1 MPKASS
7 FFYAVRVG
15 RRPGIYRTWD
25 ECKAATQG
33 FPGAVF
39 KKFKLEQEAA
49 AFVAN
54 KPTASPACSSQPAT
68 ADMRSRADPYA
79 RSVGRKRPR
88 YNAAGSQSLLP
99 TPLAGET
106 AELITVYTDG
116 ASSRNGQKGARA
128 GIGVY
133 FGDRDPRNIS
143 EPLSGDETR
152 QTNQR
157 AELMAILRAI
167 QATESSS
174 SSSSSNKKLLI
185 CTDSMYSINCLT
197 VWFQKWEKNGWTSSA
212 SRKRVENQDIIRP
225 ILDLIRARGG
235 NVSFRHVRG
244 HAGIAGNEA
253 ADRLAVA
260 GALL

>member
-15 RRPGIYRTWD
+15 RRPGIYRSWD

-39 KKFKLEQEAA
+39 KKFRLEPEAK

-54 KPTASPACSSQPAT
+54 KPNALLAARASPAVAASSRT
-68 ADMRSRADPYA
+68 EPYA
-79 RSVGRKRPR
+79 RTVSRKRPHHHKTP
-88 YNAAGSQSLLP
+88 SQLPLP

-106 AELITVYTDG
+106 ADFITVYTDG
-116 ASSRNGQKGARA
+116 ASSRNGQEGARA

-133 FGDRDPRNIS
+133 FGAGDPRNVS
-143 EPLSGDETR
+143 EPLSSLSDDGR

-167 QATESSS
+167 EAAENSK
-174 SSSSSNKKLLI
+174 KKLLI

-197 VWFQKWEKNGWTSSA
+197 VWFRKWERNGWTSSV
-212 SRKRVENQDIIRP
+212 SRKPVENQDIIKP
-225 ILDLIRARGG
+225 ILDRIRARGG
-235 NVSFRHVRG
+235 NVCFRHVRG
-244 HAGIAGNEA
+244 HVGIAGNEA

-260 GALL
+260 GSLM

>member
-15 RRPGIYRTWD
+15 RRPGIYRTWA

-39 KKFKLEQEAA
+39 KKFTLEQEAA
-49 AFVAN
+49 AFVSN
-54 KPTASPACSSQPAT
+54 KPMAPSVGSSQPA
-68 ADMRSRADPYA
+68 AAVDVRSRAGPYA
-79 RSVGRKRPR
+79 RSVGRKRPGH
-88 YNAAGSQSLLP
+88 NAASGQPSLP

-106 AELITVYTDG
+106 AEFITVYTDG

-133 FGDRDPRNIS
+133 FGDGDPRNIS
-143 EPLSGDETR
+143 EPLPGDATR

-167 QATESSS
+167 QATESSTS
-174 SSSSSNKKLLI
+174 KKLLI

-197 VWFQKWEKNGWTSSA
+197 VWFKKWERNGWTSSV
-212 SRKRVENQDIIRP
+212 SRKPVENQDLIRP
-225 ILDLIRARGG
+225 ILELIRARGG

-260 GALL
+260 GAAL